1 MKALSRLVKPP
12 ADGGDMVDWDAIYDR
27 CGLCFPQDYRDFV
40 SVYGGGT
47 LDDYLGISIPPTG
60 DSFYGDL
67 LDDLEPSTGEN
78 SEHPYPYP
86 PYPGPEK
93 LIRWASDPDGDDA
106 FWVLRSEDPD
116 QWSVAVKNHQTRSWS
131 SFDGGMAEFLLAVI
145 TGRHS
150 SPFSA
155 ALPECLALAT
165 VAARLA
171 DFDGARAVLRERV
184 RFTQG

>member
-1 MKALSRLVKPP
+1 MTTHGAVERLREIMSPP
-12 ADGGDMVDWDAIYDR
+12 SHGDIVDWDAVHAQ
-27 CGLCFPQDYRDFV
+27 CGLHFPQDYRAFV

-47 LDDYLGISIPPTG
+47 LDDYLGISTPPTG

-67 LDDLEPSTGEN
+67 LDDLGSPTGEG

-116 QWSVAVKNHQTRSWS
+116 QWSVAVKNHQARSWS
-131 SFDGGMAEFLLAVI
+131 SFDGGMAEFLLAVL
-145 TGRHS
+145 TGRHP

-155 ALPECLALAT
+155 A
-165 VAARLA
+165 
-171 DFDGARAVLRERV
+171 DFPSRRPLYRNWRDEDE
-184 RFTQG
+184 